1 MYNKQY
7 LHIILKTCRTFW
19 KISIKI
25 FKSLKQIFCFKGQQN
40 HGCNLRDRN
49 RENFKISYTGSLT
62 KSRSSVIYLK

>member
-40 HGCNLRDRN
+40 YGCNLRDRN